1 MGVYLE
7 YHWLKTFC
15 VAAETLNFRKASEK
29 LMVSQPSVTV
39 HIKLLEEYL
48 GTPLFDRVNNR
59 VSLSEAGK
67 FFLPEAIRL
76 VQQTDHS
83 VNNVRAFA
91 QGYRRKWTIAISP
104 LMAETILPYF
114 LKTFLKRHPDLEIN
128 IRVEESHLI
137 EDLVDTGDVN
147 IGISAIDSQ
156 KKNIESISIY
166 EDPILF
172 LMPYDG
178 FDEENGPPIDI
189 KDILQKNYLF
199 THHHPVFWDELLVKL
214 NKHVVGLRTMK
225 VTQAHITKRFIQ
237 EGLGISFLPHSIVR
251 RELIEGKMMQPHFD
265 LFELPT
271 VSTFIIVKK
280 KGVLEEEF
288 ISQISNY
295 YFG

>member
-1 MGVYLE
+1 ME
-7 YHWLKTFC
+7 YQWLKKFC
-15 VAAETLNFRKASEK
+15 IAAETSNFRKASEK
-29 LMVSQPSVTV
+29 LLISQPSVTV

-59 VSLSEAGK
+59 VTLSEAGR

-76 VQQTDHS
+76 VQQSEKS
-83 VNNVRAFA
+83 VNTMRAFA
-91 QGYRRKWTIAISP
+91 QGYRHKWTIAISP

-114 LKTFLKRHPDLEIN
+114 LKTFLKRHPNLEIN

-137 EDLVDTGDVN
+137 EDLVDSGEVN

-156 KKNIESISIY
+156 KKHIESISIY

-178 FDEENGPPIDI
+178 FDEENGPPIDV
-189 KDILQKNYLF
+189 KEILQKNYLF

-214 NKHVVGLRTMK
+214 NNHVTGLRTMR

-237 EGLGISFLPHSIVR
+237 DGLGVSFLPHSIVR
-251 RELIEGKMMQPHFD
+251 RELIEGKMMQPHFELFD
-265 LFELPT
+265 LPSVAT
-271 VSTFIIVKK
+271 YIIVKK
-280 KGVLEEEF
+280 KGELEKEF
-288 ISQISNY
+288 ISQISTY

>member
-1 MGVYLE
+1 ME

-48 GTPLFDRVNNR
+48 GTPLFDRLNNR
-59 VSLSEAGK
+59 VSLSAAGN
-67 FFLPEAIRL
+67 FFLPEATRL
-76 VQQTDHS
+76 VQQTENS
-83 VNNVRAFA
+83 VNNIRAFV

-114 LKTFLKRHPDLEIN
+114 LKAFLKRHPDLEIN

-137 EDLVDTGDVN
+137 EDLVDRGEVN
-147 IGISAIDSQ
+147 VGISAIDSQ
-156 KKNIESISIY
+156 KKNIDSISIY

-172 LMPYDG
+172 LMPFDG
-178 FDEENGPPIDI
+178 FDEENGPPIDV
-189 KDILQKNYLF
+189 KDILQQNYLF
-199 THHHPVFWDELLVKL
+199 THHHPVFWDELLLKL

-237 EGLGISFLPHSIVR
+237 EGLGVSFLPHSIVR
-251 RELIEGKMMQPHFD
+251 RELIEGKMMNPHFD
-265 LFELPT
+265 LFKLPT

-280 KGVLEEEF
+280 KGELEEEF
-288 ISQISNY
+288 ISQISKY

>member
-1 MGVYLE
+1 ME

-48 GTPLFDRVNNR
+48 GTPLFDRLNNR
-59 VSLSEAGK
+59 VSLSAAGN
-67 FFLPEAIRL
+67 FFLPEAMRL
-76 VQQTDHS
+76 VQQTENS
-83 VNNVRAFA
+83 VNNIRSFV

-114 LKTFLKRHPDLEIN
+114 LKAFLKRHPDLEIN

-137 EDLVDTGDVN
+137 EDLVDRGEVN
-147 IGISAIDSQ
+147 VGISAIDSQ
-156 KKNIESISIY
+156 KKNIDSISIY

-172 LMPYDG
+172 LMPFDG
-178 FDEENGPPIDI
+178 FDEENGPPIDV
-189 KDILQKNYLF
+189 KDILQQNYLF
-199 THHHPVFWDELLVKL
+199 THHHPVFWDELLLKL

-237 EGLGISFLPHSIVR
+237 EGLGVSFLPHSIVR
-251 RELIEGKMMQPHFD
+251 RELIEGKMMNPHFD
-265 LFELPT
+265 LFKLPT

-280 KGVLEEEF
+280 KGELEEEF
-288 ISQISNY
+288 ISQISKY

>member
-1 MGVYLE
+1 ME

-59 VSLSEAGK
+59 VFLSDAGK
-67 FFLPEAIRL
+67 FFLPEAMRL

-128 IRVEESHLI
+128 IRVEESNLI
-137 EDLVDTGDVN
+137 EDLVDTGEVN

-199 THHHPVFWDELLVKL
+199 THHHPVFWDELLLKL

-288 ISQISNY
+288 ISQISKY